1 MFTSL
6 ANNLDTGTLDEIKA
20 IEKEI
25 DCPVLAFSYFD
36 LEPAALDE
44 KKLERIKNFEKG
56 KCICLLAVK
65 P

>member
-6 ANNLDTGTLDEIKA
+6 ASNLDTKTLGEIKT

-25 DCPVLAFSYFD
+25 DCPVLAFSFYD
-36 LEPAALDE
+36 IEPARLDE
-44 KKLERIKNFEKG
+44 KKLSLIKKFEEG